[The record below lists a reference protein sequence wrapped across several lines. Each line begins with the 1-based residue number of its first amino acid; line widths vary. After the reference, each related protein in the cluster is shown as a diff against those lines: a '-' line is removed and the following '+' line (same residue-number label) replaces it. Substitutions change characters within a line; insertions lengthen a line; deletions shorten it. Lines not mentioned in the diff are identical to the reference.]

1 MRALQATECMQRSSH
16 NFVYTSFSKHLRPS
30 ARCCKVDHCTVL
42 FHPDPDTSVLM
53 KTRCR
58 SVADHCIADIDFCRC
73 RPPLMTIDDGP
84 TDFLISSLWLDQSSC
99 WFSVT
104 LHVLYDVQFTILYEY
119 QTTSLVV
126 QNSTFIGS
134 SLQMLSISAMT
145 SADWFRSRD
154 VTCHVW
160 WVMHVVSR
168 FLRIFAW
175 AEMKS

>member
-73 RPPLMTIDDGP
+73 RPPLMTTAPQI
-84 TDFLISSLWLDQSSC
+84 FLYLHSDWTNLLAGSQSLCTYYMTYSSPYSTSTKPPLLWFKIQLLLVARFKC
-99 WFSVT
+99 
-104 LHVLYDVQFTILYEY
+104 YRY
-119 QTTSLVV
+119 QP
-126 QNSTFIGS
+126 
-134 SLQMLSISAMT
+134 
-145 SADWFRSRD
+145 
-154 VTCHVW
+154 
-160 WVMHVVSR
+160 
-168 FLRIFAW
+168 
-175 AEMKS
+175 